1 MRRCGECGHWEP
13 AGAPGCERC
22 AALVDE
28 IVEEGWRAFVEREFG
43 TTDPPGERLIAEMVV
58 DEPDR
63 HPWRVVDAAYDR
75 LTCPECGDRLS
86 RGPAGC
92 APCDLANGFRYSAVE
107 IDRPG
112 VPPGNEHAL
121 RVNVAVTRRPYGI
134 SAAEVLLRRLSLP
147 ILLDGLLPTTAQA
160 QATKAAANAG
170 ATESELAALVYGDWG
185 RGQGREGPLPR
196 ARLKSGHSTSGS

>member
-1 MRRCGECGHWEP
+1 MRRCDGCGHWEP
-13 AGAPGCERC
+13 AGAHRCERC

-28 IVEEGWRAFVEREFG
+28 IVEEGWRAFLEREFG
-43 TTDPPGERLIAEMVV
+43 TAAPPGERLVAEMVV

-75 LTCPECGDRLS
+75 LTCPECGGRLS
-86 RGPAGC
+86 RGPATC
-92 APCDLANGFRYSAVE
+92 ASCNLADGFRYSAIE

-121 RVNVAVTRRPYGI
+121 RVNVAVTRRPGGV

-147 ILLDGLLPTTAQA
+147 ILLDGLLPTRAQA
-160 QATKAAANAG
+160 QATKAAANDG
-170 ATESELAALVYGDWG
+170 ATEAELAALVYGVWG
-185 RGQGREGPLPR
+185 RD
-196 ARLKSGHSTSGS
+196 

>member
-1 MRRCGECGHWEP
+1 MRRCEECGHWEP
-13 AGAPGCERC
+13 AGAPACARC

-43 TTDPPGERLIAEMVV
+43 TADPPGERLIAEMVV

-75 LTCPECGDRLS
+75 LTCPECGGRLS

-92 APCDLANGFRYSAVE
+92 APCDLANGFRYAAVE

-121 RVNVAVTRRPYGI
+121 RVNVAVTRRPYGV

-170 ATESELAALVYGDWG
+170 ATEAELAALVYGEWG
-185 RGQGREGPLPR
+185 RG
-196 ARLKSGHSTSGS
+196 

>member
-1 MRRCGECGHWEP
+1 MRRCEMCGHWEP
-13 AGAPGCERC
+13 AGAPDCERC
-22 AALVDE
+22 AGLVDE
-28 IVEEGWRAFVEREFG
+28 LVEEGWHAFLRQEFG
-43 TTDPPGERLIAEMVV
+43 DVEPQDERLIARMVV

-75 LTCPECGDRLS
+75 LTCAECGGRLS

-134 SAAEVLLRRLSLP
+134 SASEVLVRRLSLP
-147 ILLDGLLPTTAQA
+147 VLIEGRLPTTAQA
-160 QATKAAANAG
+160 QATKALVRRG
-170 ATESELAALVYGDWG
+170 VTEAELAALIYEGWG
-185 RGQGREGPLPR
+185 R
-196 ARLKSGHSTSGS
+196 A